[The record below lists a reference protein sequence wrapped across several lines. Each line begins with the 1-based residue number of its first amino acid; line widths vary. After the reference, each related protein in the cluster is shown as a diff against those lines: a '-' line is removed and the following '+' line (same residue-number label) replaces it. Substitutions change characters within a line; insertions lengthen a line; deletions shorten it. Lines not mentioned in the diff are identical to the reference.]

1 MQYVNVH
8 IYHLMLVR
16 AIMQY
21 GNLYT
26 SIFPCMFPQCYVFEL
41 HGVFVLLLPNGYG
54 VDCIEFKSSL
64 PFLLQWSYWTGG
76 CVQVPLPLCR
86 ADTSWLF

>member
-26 SIFPCMFPQCYVFEL
+26 SIFPCMFPQCNVFEL

-54 VDCIEFKSSL
+54 VDCIEFKTSFTFFAAVVLLDWRMCPSTPTSL
-64 PFLLQWSYWTGG
+64 QS
-76 CVQVPLPLCR
+76 
-86 ADTSWLF
+86 